1 MTTRRVLLVLI
12 GAAALSV
19 GLITTSQLG
28 ARDRE
33 QVPAAVGATH
43 SSLAGI
49 PQRGIVLGN
58 PDAPVTLVE
67 YVDLQCPYCAEWAV
81 RTFPVL
87 VSDYVRTGKLRIV
100 FHGLAFIG
108 PDSST
113 ALRTALAAARE
124 DRLWDVV
131 EGFYA
136 RQGAENTGWVTNDLV
151 DDVVAEAGLDGDRL
165 RSARDE
171 SWVTAE
177 LRNAQAAADTAG
189 VHGTP
194 SFQLGRTGGA
204 LELVQLRSL
213 GPEGITP
220 AIDALLRP

>member
-12 GAAALSV
+12 GAAALAV
-19 GLITTSQLG
+19 GLIATSQLG

-33 QVPAAVGATH
+33 EAPAAVGETH

-49 PQRGIVLGN
+49 PQRGLVLGG

-67 YVDLQCPYCAEWAV
+67 YADLQCPYCAEWAA
-81 RTFPVL
+81 RTLPVL

-108 PDSST
+108 PDSDT
-113 ALRTALAAARE
+113 ALRTALAAGRE
-124 DRLWDVV
+124 NRLWHVIA
-131 EGFYA
+131 GFYA
-136 RQGAENTGWVTNDLV
+136 QQGAENAWVTDDLV
-151 DDVVAEAGLDGDRL
+151 DDVAVEAGRDAGRL
-165 RSARDE
+165 RDARDE

-177 LRNAQAAADTAG
+177 LRAAQAAADAAG

-194 SFQLGRTGGA
+194 SFQLGRTGGS

-213 GPEGITP
+213 GPEGMTP
-220 AIDALLRP
+220 AIDALLRR

>member
-1 MTTRRVLLVLI
+1 MTRRRVLLVLI
-12 GAAALSV
+12 AAAVLAAAL
-19 GLITTSQLG
+19 IATSQLG

-33 QVPAAVGATH
+33 AKPAASHATH

-49 PQRGIVLGN
+49 PQRGIVLGS

-67 YVDLQCPYCAEWAV
+67 YADLQCPYCAEWAM

-87 VSDYVRTGKLRIV
+87 VTDYVRAGKLRIV

-108 PDSST
+108 PDSDT
-113 ALRTALAAARE
+113 ALRTALAAGRE
-124 DRLWDVV
+124 NRLWDVV
-131 EGFYA
+131 EGFYV
-136 RQGAENTGWVTNDLV
+136 RQGAENGWITDELV
-151 DDVVAEAGLDGDRL
+151 DDVVAEAGLDARRL
-165 RSARDE
+165 RDARDE

-177 LRNAQAAADTAG
+177 RRRAQSAADAAG
-189 VHGTP
+189 VQGTP

-204 LELVQLRSL
+204 LELVKLRSL
-213 GPEGITP
+213 APEGITP

>member
-12 GAAALSV
+12 GAAALSA
-19 GLITTSQLG
+19 GLIATSQLG
-28 ARDRE
+28 ARDPE
-33 QVPAAVGATH
+33 EAPAAVEVTH
-43 SSLAGI
+43 SSLAGL
-49 PQRGIVLGN
+49 PQRGLVLGN

-67 YVDLQCPYCAEWAV
+67 YADLQCPYCAEWAT

-108 PDSST
+108 PDSDT
-113 ALRTALAAARE
+113 ALRTALAAGRE
-124 DRLWDVV
+124 NRLWDVV
-131 EGFYA
+131 AGFYV
-136 RQGAENTGWVTNDLV
+136 RQGAENGWVTEDLV
-151 DDVVAEAGLDGDRL
+151 DDVVTEAGLDAGRL
-165 RSARDE
+165 RDARDE
-171 SWVTAE
+171 SWVTAA
-177 LRNAQAAADTAG
+177 LRDAQSAADAAG

>member
-19 GLITTSQLG
+19 GLIATSQLG

-33 QVPAAVGATH
+33 EAPAAAGATH
-43 SSLAGI
+43 SSLARI
-49 PQRGIVLGN
+49 PQRGIVLGD

-67 YVDLQCPYCAEWAV
+67 YADLQCPYCAEWAT

-108 PDSST
+108 PDSDA
-113 ALRTALAAARE
+113 ALRTALAAGRE
-124 DRLWDVV
+124 NRLWDVV
-131 EGFYA
+131 AGFYL
-136 RQGAENTGWVTNDLV
+136 RQGAENAGWVTDDLV
-151 DDVVAEAGLDGDRL
+151 DDVVAEAGLDGDDVRD
-165 RSARDE
+165 ARDE
-171 SWVTAE
+171 SWVSAE
-177 LRNAQAAADTAG
+177 LRAAQAAADAAG

-194 SFQLGRTGGA
+194 SFQLGRTGRA
-204 LELVQLRSL
+204 LELVHLRSL

-220 AIDALLRP
+220 AIDTLLRR

>member
-1 MTTRRVLLVLI
+1 MTSRRVLLVLI

-19 GLITTSQLG
+19 GLIATSQLG
-28 ARDRE
+28 AQDRE
-33 QVPAAVGATH
+33 AKPAAAHATH

-108 PDSST
+108 PDSDT
-113 ALRTALAAARE
+113 ALRTALAAGRE
-124 DRLWDVV
+124 NRLWDVV
-131 EGFYA
+131 AGFYA
-136 RQGAENTGWVTNDLV
+136 RQGAENGWVTDELV
-151 DDVVAEAGLDGDRL
+151 DDVVAEAGLDGAVVRA
-165 RSARDE
+165 ARGE

-177 LRNAQAAADTAG
+177 LRNAQAAADAAG
-189 VHGTP
+189 VQGTP

>member
-12 GAAALSV
+12 GASALAV
-19 GLITTSQLG
+19 GLIATSQLG

-33 QVPAAVGATH
+33 AKPAGAHTTH

-49 PQRGIVLGN
+49 PQQGIALGD

-67 YVDLQCPYCAEWAV
+67 YADLQCPYCAEWAV

-100 FHGLAFIG
+100 FHGLAFVG
-108 PDSST
+108 PDSDT
-113 ALRTALAAARE
+113 ALRTALAAGRE

-131 EGFYA
+131 AGFYA
-136 RQGAENTGWVTNDLV
+136 RQGAENGWITDELV
-151 DDVVAEAGLDGDRL
+151 DDVVAEAGLDGAGL
-165 RSARDE
+165 RAVRDE

-177 LRNAQAAADTAG
+177 LRNAQAAADAAG
-189 VHGTP
+189 VRGTP

-204 LELVQLRSL
+204 LQLVTLRSL
-213 GPEGITP
+213 APEGITP

>member
-12 GAAALSV
+12 GAAALAV
-19 GLITTSQLG
+19 GLIATSQLG
-28 ARDRE
+28 ARERE
-33 QVPAAVGATH
+33 AIPAATHPGH

-49 PQRGIVLGN
+49 PQRGIVLGD
-58 PDAPVTLVE
+58 PHAPVTLVE
-67 YVDLQCPYCAEWAV
+67 YVDLQCPYCAEWAM

-87 VSDYVRTGKLRIV
+87 VSDYVRMGKLRIV

-108 PDSST
+108 PDSDT
-113 ALRTALAAARE
+113 ALRTALAAGRE

-131 EGFYA
+131 AGFYI
-136 RQGAENTGWVTNDLV
+136 RQGAENGWVTEGLV
-151 DDVVAEAGLDGDRL
+151 DDVVAEAGLDAGRL
-165 RSARDE
+165 RDARNA

-177 LRNAQAAADTAG
+177 LRNAQAAADAAG
-189 VHGTP
+189 VQGTP

-204 LELVQLRSL
+204 LELVKLRSL

>member
-12 GAAALSV
+12 GAAALAV
-19 GLITTSQLG
+19 GLISTSQLS

-33 QVPAAVGATH
+33 AKPAAAHAAH

-49 PQRGIVLGN
+49 PQRGIVLGK
-58 PDAPVTLVE
+58 PGAPVTLVE

-108 PDSST
+108 PDSDA
-113 ALRTALAAARE
+113 ALRTALAAGRE

-131 EGFYA
+131 AGFYA
-136 RQGAENTGWVTNDLV
+136 RQGAENAWVTDELV
-151 DDVVAEAGLDGDRL
+151 DDVVAEAGLDGATVRATGDH
-165 RSARDE
+165 

-177 LRNAQAAADTAG
+177 LRRAQAAADAAG
-189 VHGTP
+189 VRGTP

-204 LELVQLRSL
+204 LELVKLRSL

-220 AIDALLRP
+220 ENDKLLRP

>member
-1 MTTRRVLLVLI
+1 MTARRVVLVLI

-19 GLITTSQLG
+19 GLIATSQLG

-33 QVPAAVGATH
+33 AKPAAADTTH

-49 PQRGIVLGN
+49 PQRGIELGS

-67 YVDLQCPYCAEWAV
+67 YADLQCPYCAEWAV

-108 PDSST
+108 PDSDT
-113 ALRTALAAARE
+113 ALRTAIAAGR
-124 DRLWDVV
+124 DNRLWDVV
-131 EGFYA
+131 EGFYV
-136 RQGAENTGWVTNDLV
+136 RQGAENAWVTDELV
-151 DDVVAEAGLDGDRL
+151 DDVAAEAGLDAGRL
-165 RSARDE
+165 RDARDD
-171 SWVTAE
+171 SWVTAQ
-177 LRNAQAAADTAG
+177 LRNAQAAADAAG
-189 VHGTP
+189 VQGTP

-213 GPEGITP
+213 APEGITP

>member
-19 GLITTSQLG
+19 GLIATSQLG
-28 ARDRE
+28 AWDRE
-33 QVPAAVGATH
+33 EAPAVRATH

-49 PQRGIVLGN
+49 PQRGTVLGN

-67 YVDLQCPYCAEWAV
+67 YADLQCPYCAEWAA

-108 PDSST
+108 PDSDT
-113 ALRTALAAARE
+113 ALRTALVAGRE
-124 DRLWDVV
+124 GRLWNVV
-131 EGFYA
+131 AGFYLL
-136 RQGAENTGWVTNDLV
+136 QGAENAGWVTDDLV
-151 DDVVAEAGLDGDRL
+151 DDVAAEAGLDGDRL
-165 RSARDE
+165 RNARDE
-171 SWVTAE
+171 SWVSEE
-177 LRNAQAAADTAG
+177 LRNAQATADAAG
-189 VHGTP
+189 VRGTP

-204 LELVQLRSL
+204 LELVKLRSL

>member
-12 GAAALSV
+12 GAAALAAA
-19 GLITTSQLG
+19 LIVASQLG
-28 ARDRE
+28 ARDHE
-33 QVPAAVGATH
+33 ATPATADGTH

-49 PQRGIVLGN
+49 PQRGLALGD

-67 YVDLQCPYCAEWAV
+67 YADLQCPYCAEWAT

-87 VSDYVRTGKLRIV
+87 VTDYVRTGKLRIV

-108 PDSST
+108 PDSDT
-113 ALRTALAAARE
+113 ALRTALAAGRE
-124 DRLWDVV
+124 HRLWDVV
-131 EGFYA
+131 AGFYA
-136 RQGAENTGWVTNDLV
+136 RQGAENAWVTDDLV
-151 DDVVAEAGLDGDRL
+151 DDVASEAGLDAGRL
-165 RSARDE
+165 RDARDA
-171 SWVTAE
+171 SWVTTE
-177 LRNAQAAADTAG
+177 LRDAQRAADAAG

-204 LELVQLRSL
+204 LELVELHSL

-220 AIDALLRP
+220 AIDALLRQ

>member
-19 GLITTSQLG
+19 GLIATSQLG

-33 QVPAAVGATH
+33 AKPAATHATH

-49 PQRGIVLGN
+49 PQRGIVLGD

-108 PDSST
+108 PDSDT
-113 ALRTALAAARE
+113 ALRTALAAGRE

-131 EGFYA
+131 AGFYV
-136 RQGAENTGWVTNDLV
+136 RQGAENALGH
-151 DDVVAEAGLDGDRL
+151 GRPRRRRRGRG
-165 RSARDE
+165 RPRRGS
-171 SWVTAE
+171 TA
-177 LRNAQAAADTAG
+177 
-189 VHGTP
+189 
-194 SFQLGRTGGA
+194 
-204 LELVQLRSL
+204 
-213 GPEGITP
+213 
-220 AIDALLRP
+220 

>member
-12 GAAALSV
+12 GAAALTV
-19 GLITTSQLG
+19 ALIATSQLG
-28 ARDRE
+28 ARDNE
-33 QVPAAVGATH
+33 VKPAVVHATH

-49 PQRGIVLGN
+49 PQRGIVLGD

-108 PDSST
+108 PDSDT
-113 ALRTALAAARE
+113 ALRTVLAAGRE
-124 DRLWDVV
+124 GRLWDVV
-131 EGFYA
+131 AGFYV
-136 RQGAENTGWVTNDLV
+136 RQGTENAGWVTDDLV
-151 DDVVAEAGLDGDRL
+151 GEVATEAGLDGDRL
-165 RSARDE
+165 RSARSE

-177 LRNAQAAADTAG
+177 LRKAQTAANAAG
-189 VHGTP
+189 VQGTP

-204 LELVQLRSL
+204 LELVKLRSL

>member
-12 GAAALSV
+12 GAAALAV
-19 GLITTSQLG
+19 GLIATSQLS

-33 QVPAAVGATH
+33 VKPVAAHATH

-49 PQRGIVLGN
+49 PQRGIVLGS

-67 YVDLQCPYCAEWAV
+67 YVDLQCPYCAEWAM

-108 PDSST
+108 PDSDT
-113 ALRTALAAARE
+113 ALRTAIAAGRE
-124 DRLWDVV
+124 HRLWEVV

-136 RQGAENTGWVTNDLV
+136 RQGAENAWVTDDLV
-151 DDVVAEAGLDGDRL
+151 DDVAAEAGLDAGRL
-165 RSARDE
+165 RDAQDE
-171 SWVTAE
+171 SWVSAA
-177 LRNAQAAADTAG
+177 LRAAQAAADAAG
-189 VHGTP
+189 VQGTP
-194 SFQLGRTGGA
+194 SFQLGRTGGP

-213 GPEGITP
+213 GPEGMTP
-220 AIDALLRP
+220 KIDALLRR

>member
-1 MTTRRVLLVLI
+1 MQR
-12 GAAALSV
+12 
-19 GLITTSQLG
+19 
-28 ARDRE
+28 
-33 QVPAAVGATH
+33 H

-49 PQRGIVLGN
+49 PQRGIVLGD

-108 PDSST
+108 PDSDT
-113 ALRTALAAARE
+113 ALRTALAAGRE

-131 EGFYA
+131 AGFYV
-136 RQGAENTGWVTNDLV
+136 RQGAENGWVTEDLV
-151 DDVVAEAGLDGDRL
+151 DDVVAEAGLDAGRL
-165 RSARDE
+165 RDARDE

-177 LRNAQAAADTAG
+177 LRNAQAAADAAG
-189 VHGTP
+189 VQGTP

-204 LELVQLRSL
+204 LELVKLRSL

>member
-12 GAAALSV
+12 GAAALACA
-19 GLITTSQLG
+19 LIATSQLG
-28 ARDRE
+28 ARDRKVE
-33 QVPAAVGATH
+33 PAAHATH

-49 PQRGIVLGN
+49 PQRGIVLGD

-108 PDSST
+108 PDSDT
-113 ALRTALAAARE
+113 ALRTALAAGRD

-131 EGFYA
+131 AGFYL
-136 RQGAENTGWVTNDLV
+136 RQGAENAWVTDDLV
-151 DDVVAEAGLDGDRL
+151 DDVVAEAGLDADRL
-165 RSARDE
+165 RDTRDE

-177 LRNAQAAADTAG
+177 LRDAQSAADAAG
-189 VHGTP
+189 VDGTP

-220 AIDALLRP
+220 AIDALLRR

>member
-1 MTTRRVLLVLI
+1 MTSRRVLLVLI
-12 GAAALSV
+12 GAAALAV
-19 GLITTSQLG
+19 GLIATSQLS
-28 ARDRE
+28 AQDRE
-33 QVPAAVGATH
+33 AKLAEAHGTH

-100 FHGLAFIG
+100 FRGLAFIG
-108 PDSST
+108 PDSDT
-113 ALRTALAAARE
+113 ALRTALAAGRE

-131 EGFYA
+131 AGFYG
-136 RQGAENTGWVTNDLV
+136 RQGAENGWVTEDLV
-151 DDVVAEAGLDGDRL
+151 DGVVAEAGLVGDRL
-165 RSARDE
+165 RAARDE
-171 SWVTAE
+171 SWVTTE
-177 LRNAQAAADTAG
+177 LRKAQAAADAAG
-189 VHGTP
+189 VQGTP
-194 SFQLGRTGGA
+194 SFQLGRTGGT
-204 LELVQLRSL
+204 LELVKLRSL
-213 GPEGITP
+213 APDGITP

>member
-12 GAAALSV
+12 GAAALAV
-19 GLITTSQLG
+19 ALIATSQLG

-33 QVPAAVGATH
+33 AKPAATHAGH

-49 PQRGIVLGN
+49 PQRGIVLGD

-67 YVDLQCPYCAEWAV
+67 YADLQCPYCAEWAV
-81 RTFPVL
+81 RTFPIL

-108 PDSST
+108 PDSDT
-113 ALRTALAAARE
+113 ALRTALAAGRD

-131 EGFYA
+131 AGFYV
-136 RQGAENTGWVTNDLV
+136 RQGAENGWVTDDLV
-151 DDVVAEAGLDGDRL
+151 GDVVAEAGLDAGRL
-165 RSARDE
+165 RETRDA

-177 LRNAQAAADTAG
+177 LRSAQSAADAAG
-189 VHGTP
+189 VQGTP

-204 LELVQLRSL
+204 LELVKLRSL